1 MDKLLAICEKKYE
14 PEKVE
19 LVKKAIDFA
28 KKVHA
33 DQKRESGEPYYIHP
47 EAVALILTELQMDAD
62 TVIAGLL
69 HDTVE
74 DGDGITVEMIAE
86 MFGDDIAS
94 MVSAVTKLTKS
105 NLSNMLNREDR
116 QAENLRRMFLS
127 IARDVRVVIIKLA
140 DRLHNVRTLEYCSK
154 EKRVRK
160 AKETLQVYAP
170 LADRFGMGA
179 IKCELED
186 RCFSFIMPEEFRR
199 LQTLIEPKQEERL
212 ALLKTAQRRIE
223 ELLNN
228 AGIKFEIS
236 GRRKHIYSIY
246 KKLTNKKCT
255 INEIYDLVA
264 LRIIVGTVQDC
275 YAVLGLVHQ
284 IWRPMPGRIK
294 DYISMPKTNGYRSL
308 HTTLFS
314 EQGMPFEVQIRTF
327 EMHRTAEYGIAA
339 HWMYKEGRTKLGD
352 ITANLEWLR
361 ELVAYDDE
369 ANSSTEYVNN
379 VRRDFFSDYVF
390 ALTPRGDIIDLP
402 VGSTPIDFAYRIH
415 TNVGNHV
422 HHALVGNNMV
432 RLDYKLKTNDVV
444 TIVTSPTSEPSRNWL
459 SFVKTS
465 QARSKIKQ
473 WLKRANAEENI
484 EHGREMLSEA
494 ARRQGYRLMDIVKPE
509 FAAAA
514 IKKLNFTSLE
524 DAYAAVGYGGIST
537 NALLHP
543 LLQEYAKA
551 RKLAIEEKQTEQ
563 RKEGEP
569 TTGELAS
576 TDPTGRPIRMVG
588 LDSDVG
594 FHFCRCCMPVPGDPI
609 IGYVTR
615 GRGVSIHK
623 ASCTNA
629 RALMRDVD
637 RIVEVA
643 WISDAKTKFPVTI
656 KIYAVDRD
664 ELLLDISR
672 KLTDLKISLRM
683 LNTQTMND
691 GSGRVLFNMGF
702 EVNDAEQLSAIMA
715 AIEKISGVES
725 VEREN

>member
-199 LQTLIEPKQEERL
+199 LQTIIEPKQEERL

-563 RKEGEP
+563 RKEGEA

>member
-255 INEIYDLVA
+255 LNEIYDLVA

-551 RKLAIEEKQTEQ
+551 RKLAIEEKQAEQ
-563 RKEGEP
+563 RKEGEAP
-569 TTGELAS
+569 TGELAS

>member
-255 INEIYDLVA
+255 LNEIYDLVA

-327 EMHRTAEYGIAA
+327 EMHQTAEYGIAA

>member
-199 LQTLIEPKQEERL
+199 LQTIIEPKQEERL

-255 INEIYDLVA
+255 LNEIYDLVA

-327 EMHRTAEYGIAA
+327 EMHQTAEYGIAA

-551 RKLAIEEKQTEQ
+551 RKLAIEEKQAEQ
-563 RKEGEP
+563 RNEGEAP
-569 TTGELAS
+569 TGELAS

>member
-199 LQTLIEPKQEERL
+199 LQTIIEPKQEERL

-465 QARSKIKQ
+465 QAKSKIKQ

-563 RKEGEP
+563 RKEGEAP
-569 TTGELAS
+569 TGELAS

>member
-327 EMHRTAEYGIAA
+327 EMHQTAEYGIAA

-563 RKEGEP
+563 RKEGEAP
-569 TTGELAS
+569 TGELAS

>member
-199 LQTLIEPKQEERL
+199 LQTIIEPKQEERL

-255 INEIYDLVA
+255 LNEIYDLVA

-465 QARSKIKQ
+465 QAKSKIKQ

-551 RKLAIEEKQTEQ
+551 RKLAIEEKQAEQ
-563 RKEGEP
+563 RNEGEAP
-569 TTGELAS
+569 TGELAS

>member
-199 LQTLIEPKQEERL
+199 LQTIIEPKQEERL

-563 RKEGEP
+563 RNEGEAP
-569 TTGELAS
+569 TGELAS

>member
-551 RKLAIEEKQTEQ
+551 RKLAIEEKQAEQ
-563 RKEGEP
+563 RNEGEAP
-569 TTGELAS
+569 TGELAS

>member
-199 LQTLIEPKQEERL
+199 LQTIIEPKQEERL

-255 INEIYDLVA
+255 LNEIYDLVA

-327 EMHRTAEYGIAA
+327 EMHQTAEYGIAA

>member
-47 EAVALILTELQMDAD
+47 EAVALILAELQMDAD

-199 LQTLIEPKQEERL
+199 LQTIIEPKQEERL

-465 QARSKIKQ
+465 QAKSKIKQ

-551 RKLAIEEKQTEQ
+551 RKLAIEEKQAEQ
-563 RKEGEP
+563 RNEGEP

>member
-199 LQTLIEPKQEERL
+199 LQTIIEPKQEERL

>member
-199 LQTLIEPKQEERL
+199 LQTIIEPKQEERL

-327 EMHRTAEYGIAA
+327 EMHQTAEYGIAA

-465 QARSKIKQ
+465 QAKSKIKQ

-563 RKEGEP
+563 RNEGEAP
-569 TTGELAS
+569 TGELAS

>member
-199 LQTLIEPKQEERL
+199 LQTIIEPKQEERL

-465 QARSKIKQ
+465 QAKSKIKQ

>member
-255 INEIYDLVA
+255 LNEIYDLVA

-327 EMHRTAEYGIAA
+327 EMHQTAEYGIAA

-551 RKLAIEEKQTEQ
+551 RKLAIEEKQAEQ
-563 RKEGEP
+563 RNEGEAP
-569 TTGELAS
+569 TGELAS
-576 TDPTGRPIRMVG
+576 TEPTGRPIRMVG

>member
-199 LQTLIEPKQEERL
+199 LQTIIEPKQEERL

-327 EMHRTAEYGIAA
+327 EMHQTAEYGIAA

-465 QARSKIKQ
+465 QAKSKIKQ